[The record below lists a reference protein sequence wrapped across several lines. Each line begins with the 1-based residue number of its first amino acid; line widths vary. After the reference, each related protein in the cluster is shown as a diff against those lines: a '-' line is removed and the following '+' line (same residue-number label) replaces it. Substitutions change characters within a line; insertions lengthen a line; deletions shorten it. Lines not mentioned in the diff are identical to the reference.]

1 MARSRIDEYGPPHRL
16 TRIAMKSFGRVLRL
30 LAVLPPMLAPWCAE
44 AMNLPQSGTL
54 VSNPLVLFG
63 KPVPLPPGDWW
74 VVSSG
79 FGQATGSSPGPYGAF
94 GGVLLVPEIPDEN
107 RMFLLVHTNALP
119 ISGGWGTSSVCNDET
134 NLYAASEEP
143 VDLHEACTFVAARR
157 GPRRIAGDLPA
168 FAQQN
173 AFTALPPWALI
184 AGFRVADRRDVVE
197 VRLGIAPPYPDPA
210 AWFSGGHTQDGPYR
224 NTVERLAA
232 WAQEGRLRAQV
243 AMRSPP
249 TQSGALSSPR
259 LDGMTSPL
267 QIAADSW
274 FPLTR
279 NALKFATG
287 RALTATATFALATTL
302 SGNAA
307 TGAWITFWQMLTGGA
322 IFAANELAWDWPGP
336 RPTHDLVRTAPEP
349 PGAIASFTAGGS
361 RAKPTAQPVVALAG
375 KQVPLPA
382 GHWTVLARTE
392 ETGVSSLV
400 LGLIEDGVLRALL
413 FARTNTAPMQR
424 MPAAPADCAR
434 TDLFFTVIR
443 IDTARDGYCAW
454 GKLVIPGDQ
463 AADDP
468 AWRMTLDH
476 LHVARVARPAAFMM
490 TGAQARTQENF
501 LDLRYYFATEA
512 RMVMSRQR
520 AGEDAYVQARL
531 DGLRAWADLLEE
543 PAAYGLRGRLPTDM
557 ARLPQPWPNED
568 VEAALQ
574 RQTHQP
580 LERLRSSG
588 AIDDLT
594 YKRQTAQADALA
606 REREQQRWSLWT
618 KSMYKTTTYRVASY
632 LDTVAVAWVV
642 TGEFGQSLSL
652 ANWTGLVK
660 PLLIYLNDVA
670 WTFVGRQ
677 PQDVPEIRTTFPEI
691 GLDRH

>member
-1 MARSRIDEYGPPHRL
+1 M
-16 TRIAMKSFGRVLRL
+16 
-30 LAVLPPMLAPWCAE
+30 
-44 AMNLPQSGTL
+44 
-54 VSNPLVLFG
+54 
-63 KPVPLPPGDWW
+63 
-74 VVSSG
+74 
-79 FGQATGSSPGPYGAF
+79 
-94 GGVLLVPEIPDEN
+94 
-107 RMFLLVHTNALP
+107 
-119 ISGGWGTSSVCNDET
+119 
-134 NLYAASEEP
+134 
-143 VDLHEACTFVAARR
+143 
-157 GPRRIAGDLPA
+157 
-168 FAQQN
+168 
-173 AFTALPPWALI
+173 
-184 AGFRVADRRDVVE
+184 
-197 VRLGIAPPYPDPA
+197 
-210 AWFSGGHTQDGPYR
+210 
-224 NTVERLAA
+224 
-232 WAQEGRLRAQV
+232 
-243 AMRSPP
+243 
-249 TQSGALSSPR
+249 
-259 LDGMTSPL
+259 
-267 QIAADSW
+267 
-274 FPLTR
+274 
-279 NALKFATG
+279 
-287 RALTATATFALATTL
+287 
-302 SGNAA
+302 
-307 TGAWITFWQMLTGGA
+307 
-322 IFAANELAWDWPGP
+322 
-336 RPTHDLVRTAPEP
+336 
-349 PGAIASFTAGGS
+349 
-361 RAKPTAQPVVALAG
+361 
-375 KQVPLPA
+375 
-382 GHWTVLARTE
+382 LARTE

-580 LERLRSSG
+580 LEQLRSSG

-632 LDTVAVAWVV
+632 LDTVAVGWVV